1 MYRNIKIYDMNDNK
15 YSLAH
20 LKQQQNYWLHVLVIK
35 EVFLCFVLFILLHI
49 CIYNY
54 IDRELAT

>member
-1 MYRNIKIYDMNDNK
+1 MNDNK